1 MPLHIILVVTSNR
14 ILGGGFAS
22 QIRTYTYYGMTT
34 LKLLFSQ
41 KILKLAAVSLSAK
54 DSRVLQ
60 ELRFPVLRFRCHIP
74 PPKLFWKFSRLRRFG
89 HFGTC
94 SILSCRRKWHN
105 FAHNWSTLFVLWFGF
120 MYQQL
125 LVHVSSFGSM
135 PTSPSAH
142 KTLRT

>member
-1 MPLHIILVVTSNR
+1 
-14 ILGGGFAS
+14 
-22 QIRTYTYYGMTT
+22 MTT

-94 SILSCRRKWHN
+94 SILSCRRKWHKFCTQLFN
-105 FAHNWSTLFVLWFGF
+105 TFCPLARFHVPTTFSSREFIWIYAHLPKCSQDPKNIEALNVRPWIPECPTLFTS
-120 MYQQL
+120 
-125 LVHVSSFGSM
+125 HGSCI
-135 PTSPSAH
+135 
-142 KTLRT
+142 